1 MAHGQ
6 RIRPRQGRAEGAEYE
21 VDRPAH
27 DDLPFTVVESLTERQ
42 IRAAFV
48 NCSKGEAKR
57 LHVPR
62 DLAGQPWDDLDF
74 LGWRDPQAPDRAYL
88 VADLGAGPL
97 AITLRTN
104 AAGPGLKRTNLCSI
118 CLTSHSGGVT
128 LMVAP
133 RTGKAGQQGNSV
145 GAYMCG
151 DLACSLYTRGMKF
164 AASSF
169 RIQERLTLQEQ
180 IERNVAN
187 LAAFLAKVT
196 T

>member
-1 MAHGQ
+1 MSPCPDGT
-6 RIRPRQGRAEGAEYE
+6 RAAVRYRF
-21 VDRPAH
+21 DRPAR
-27 DDLPFTVVESLTERQ
+27 DDLPFTVVEPLTEQQ

-88 VADLGAGPL
+88 VADLGDGPV
-97 AITLRTN
+97 AITLRSP
-104 AAGPGLKRTNLCSI
+104 ASSLGQKRTNMCSI
-118 CLTSHSGGVT
+118 CLTSHAGGVT

-133 RTGKAGQQGNSV
+133 RTGQAGQQGNSV
-145 GAYMCG
+145 GAYLCT
-151 DLACSLYTRGMKF
+151 DLACSLYTRGKKVT
-164 AASSF
+164 ASSF
-169 RIQERLTLQEQ
+169 RIQEKLTLEEQ
-180 IERNVAN
+180 IDRNVAN

-196 T
+196 A